1 MDTFTVRLPRWPV
14 LLRLLG
20 RDPLVRRTDR
30 IEALVLVLAVVVALL
45 AAPIAAA
52 VGTEVYDSRG
62 NFYAE
67 QPHNRHSVTARVT
80 DVPASQQV
88 LRTTTITAAARWT
101 AADAEHTGAVEV
113 QSTTKAG
120 DSIEIWVD
128 DTGAQALAPSSTARA
143 ALEAVAGALVLWIAV
158 SAVAATLFTVTRS
171 VCDRIRFS
179 GWQHELDSLVGH
191 GDGHTTSQP

>member
-1 MDTFTVRLPRWPV
+1 MDTFTVRLPQWPV

-52 VGTEVYDSRG
+52 FGTEVYDSRRD
-62 NFYAE
+62 FYAE
-67 QPHNRHSVTARVT
+67 QARNRHSVTATVT

-88 LRTTTITAAARWT
+88 LRTTTITAAARWIA
-101 AADAEHTGAVEV
+101 AADEHTGAVEV
-113 QSTTKAG
+113 QSTTKTG

-128 DTGAQALAPSSTARA
+128 DTGAQALAPASTTRA
-143 ALEAVAGALVLWIAV
+143 ALEAVAGALVLWMAV
-158 SAVAATLFTVTRS
+158 SAVAVTVFTVIRS
-171 VCDRIRFS
+171 VCDRIRFA